1 MKEKTTVF
9 GSAGQQDATKRNDTA
24 YRSGMTP
31 NTIAYAEDVNTFGN
45 MSDEFVYIL
54 CQEIVNALRQQ
65 NIEPDA
71 LDNTQ
76 VAQLINHLNGG
87 YTLTGLTDDTVSAS
101 ATTSAVTFTG
111 KISFNS
117 KVYYG
122 NSQADRTVV
131 TFTAATLS
139 VDNTWTA
146 GVNYIFA
153 TNSGTLGHQTSP
165 ILGSE
170 GASKCMLGS
179 LFVIDNEGTLEIQ
192 ENSFAFNPWLMSTC
206 RETREAP
213 TAKTKGGFI
222 EAVSGTIVDMG
233 DVEVMAEGI
242 NYGLTGGGKYSPD
255 IITFQESTYED
266 FPYLFPGYIT
276 TQARSE
282 SIDTTHIYN
291 MTTNSWDELDTT
303 YYDKFMV
310 QVPCI
315 APTGQKMMVP
325 AMSEESD
332 GVYTQLFDSQEAA
345 EAAIFGLQYTS
356 ASSDTTRARA
366 IYVGQ
371 SIIVR
376 VGSTDLTYGED
387 FKTVGIIPQQLSGY
401 TASAGQTGG
410 SVGNFVP
417 MREIELTGTAVT
429 LVNQCSNVI
438 VGSTEASV
446 VVTMP
451 TPTIGFANQLMVKY
465 IAVDNDDETQL
476 RGITFPNTIR
486 WWTTAP
492 QFTQGCT
499 YVIVFDYVQ
508 GYWYG
513 SYQAFQQV
521 IVS

>member
-24 YRSGMTP
+24 YRTGMTP

-76 VAQLINHLNGG
+76 VAQLINNLNGG
-87 YTLTGLTDDTVSAS
+87 YTLTGLTDDVVSAS
-101 ATTSAVTFTG
+101 ATTSTVTFTG
-111 KISFNS
+111 KISFNA

-131 TFTAATLS
+131 DFDAVTLS
-139 VDNTWTA
+139 IDNTWTP

-153 TNSGTLGHQTSP
+153 TTSGTLGKQTSP
-165 ILGSE
+165 VLGSE
-170 GASKCMLGS
+170 GATKCMLGS
-179 LFVIDNEGTLEIQ
+179 LFVIDNDGTLEIQ
-192 ENSFAFNPWLMSTC
+192 ASSFAFNPWLMSTS
-206 RETREAP
+206 REAREVT

-233 DVEVMAEGI
+233 DLEVIAEGI
-242 NYGLTGGGKYSPD
+242 NYGPTGSGKYSPD
-255 IITFQESTYED
+255 IITFSEGTYED

-276 TQARSE
+276 TQARAE

-291 MTTNSWDELDTT
+291 MTTETWDELDST

-310 QVPCI
+310 QVPCV
-315 APTGQKMMVP
+315 APTGQRMMIP
-325 AMSEESD
+325 AMSEEED
-332 GVYTQLFDSQEAA
+332 GVYSQLFDSQADA

-356 ASSDTTRARA
+356 ASSDNTRARA

-401 TASAGQTGG
+401 TASAGQSGG

-417 MREIELTGTAVT
+417 MREIELSGSAVT
-429 LVNQCSNVI
+429 LINQCSNVI
-438 VGSTEASV
+438 VGSTDAPV
-446 VVTMP
+446 AVTMP

-465 IAVDNDDETQL
+465 IAVDDDSQTELQ
-476 RGITFPNTIR
+476 GISFPNTVR
-486 WWTTAP
+486 WWTTKPTFA
-492 QFTQGCT
+492 QGCT

-513 SYQAFQQV
+513 SYQAYQQV
-521 IVS
+521 I